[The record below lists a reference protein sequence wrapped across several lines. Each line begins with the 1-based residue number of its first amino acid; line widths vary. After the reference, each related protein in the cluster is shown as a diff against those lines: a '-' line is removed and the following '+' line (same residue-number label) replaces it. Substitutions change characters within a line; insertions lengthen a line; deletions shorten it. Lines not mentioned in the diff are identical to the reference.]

1 MEKSFLVMAF
11 LVSAMLVSGCMEA
24 PRQSHAYEA
33 HSTTPALSPASVTD
47 YHGSLPPEE
56 DTALSPGEIV
66 IFRDANEENEI
77 SLKIVSAIDRGQYE
91 PAGEP
96 VIFTAPQGWRYLFVH
111 VVVTHRGHR
120 GNGYQTTIY
129 APLAQQ
135 FSLKGNGRTYYPVP
149 IEADHLTNIGEVYH
163 GDEWIDRNGKYEG
176 YIVYQV
182 PESVI
187 DSGAVITADIV
198 GLKNRYGRDIYN
210 FKRYDKNPAW
220 RL

>member
-1 MEKSFLVMAF
+1 MERSFLAVAL
-11 LVSAMLVSGCMEA
+11 LVIAILVAGCMEA
-24 PRQSHAYEA
+24 PRQPHTYEA
-33 HSTTPALSPASVTD
+33 RPTTPTPPPAPVTD
-47 YHGSLPPEE
+47 YRDPLPSGE
-56 DTALSPGEIV
+56 DTALSLGEIF

-77 SLKIVSAIDRGQYE
+77 SLKVVSAIDRGQYE

-96 VIFTAPQGWRYLFVH
+96 IKFTASQGRRYLFVY

-135 FSLKGNGRTYYPVP
+135 FSLKCNGRTYYPVS

-163 GDEWIDRNGKYEG
+163 GGRWVDRNEKYEG
-176 YIVYQV
+176 YIVYYV

-187 DSGAVITADIV
+187 DSGAVVTADIV

-210 FKRYDKNPAW
+210 FRRYDKNPAW